1 VLETASMLPPEVDRR
16 IEQLCETY
24 EEMKSY
30 LIGHWFEDMP
40 APPSRELIHDRLSS
54 EVQS

>member
-1 VLETASMLPPEVDRR
+1 VDRR